1 MTELYT
7 YLRTLEWVNR
17 NTEFASIFARISRFC
32 PSVSILQYQQ
42 PFFYTLQKQQFQGTW
57 ISKIR
62 KNNFIIKC
70 FNSDWP

>member
-17 NTEFASIFARISRFC
+17 NTEFASIFARIARFC

-42 PFFYTLQKQQFQGTW
+42 PFFFIHY
-57 ISKIR
+57 
-62 KNNFIIKC
+62 KNN
-70 FNSDWP
+70 NSKEHGFLKSRKTIL